1 MQILDAIGSKRVQ
14 LSRIIATAAQLTI
27 YLLAFI
33 VDKVIGANNWMIINS
48 TVAIG
53 LLLFAYWQSAKGQI
67 VYLKIY
73 TQYLH
78 GIFFTIGTYLFL
90 IYTPENIN
98 TLLLSV
104 YLLLQIPIMLG
115 PVLFSIMF
123 KINKWEYTLA
133 PSLMFLIVI
142 GLFVA
147 VDQQQPIFGTDTH
160 FILAEVL
167 FVSTGVLL
175 VLISIRLGLLIALR
189 DDLID
194 NLTTELKVA
203 NADLESRNKELV
215 NRYKGLFSNSKQAI
229 LLIDAQCGIIDVNKY
244 FELVTGYSHNDILN
258 RHLSDIS
265 KNTDREL
272 FLKFANSNE
281 IDQILDFDN
290 LELTKKNGD
299 IAFCRA
305 QIKLS
310 HIQNDSPLFMVELI
324 DETNYRLQE
333 MRDQE
338 LMATFGTV
346 MRNLNHSLRGPL
358 STAKGIT
365 QLYNLKNAENIEN
378 QEGFNMINSIL
389 DKLDLQLEM
398 SIKGLEGYEKVWMK
412 EISEKER
419 KTILI
424 IDDNERDLLMLKRII
439 EELNPESNVVTFSD
453 SQMAVFFMQN
463 LIKRVEYIFVA
474 LEMPNLDGAGVIK
487 EIHEKRLHV
496 VNDVYFISEHDI
508 SYLEKLDL
516 SDSEFEIIKG
526 FIPKPFS
533 YSQVKTILQSAK

>member
-1 MQILDAIGSKRVQ
+1 LQILDAIGSKHVQ

-147 VDQQQPIFGTDTH
+147 VDQQQPIFGTDAH

-175 VLISIRLGLLIALR
+175 VLISRRLGSLITLR
-189 DDLID
+189 DDLIY

-203 NADLESRNKELV
+203 NADLESRNKELAS
-215 NRYKGLFSNSKQAI
+215 RYKGLFSNSKQAI

-244 FELVTGYSHNDILN
+244 FELITGFSHSEVLN

-281 IDQILDFDN
+281 LDQVIDFDN

-299 IAFCRA
+299 IAFCKA

-310 HIQNDSPLFMVELI
+310 HYQNDLPLFIVELI

-333 MRDQE
+333 MRDHE

-365 QLYNLKNAENIEN
+365 QLYKLKNVDNIEML
-378 QEGFNMINSIL
+378 EGFNMVGTVL
-389 DKLDLQLEM
+389 DKLDEQLEQ

-412 EISEKER
+412 DKAGSNL
-419 KTILI
+419 KTVLI
-424 IDDNERDLLMLKRII
+424 IDDNERDLLILKRII
-439 EELNPESNVVTFSD
+439 EELHPEYNVISFSD
-453 SQMAVFFMQN
+453 SQMAVFFIQN
-463 LIKRVEYIFVA
+463 LIKRVEYIFLD
-474 LEMPNLDGAGVIK
+474 LEMPNLDGAGVIR
-487 EIHEKRLHV
+487 EIHKKRIHV
-496 VNDVYFISEHDI
+496 VNDVYFISGHDI

-516 SDSEFEIIKG
+516 NDSEFEMIKG

-533 YSQVKTILQSAK
+533 YDQLKTLLQSAK